1 MSSDFWKFQKN
12 TVFKEYCQTPCAG
25 MSITFPP
32 LNYDTGSADEAFV
45 QFILNDVIKVQTSFW
60 SYSIISLLAEVGGY
74 VGLLLG
80 ISLLDITK
88 IVNHFSKMYYE

>member
-1 MSSDFWKFQKN
+1 MS
-12 TVFKEYCQTPCAG
+12 V
-25 MSITFPP
+25 TFPP
-32 LNYDTGSADEAFV
+32 LNYDTGSTDEAFV

-88 IVNHFSKMYYE
+88 IVNHFSRMYSE